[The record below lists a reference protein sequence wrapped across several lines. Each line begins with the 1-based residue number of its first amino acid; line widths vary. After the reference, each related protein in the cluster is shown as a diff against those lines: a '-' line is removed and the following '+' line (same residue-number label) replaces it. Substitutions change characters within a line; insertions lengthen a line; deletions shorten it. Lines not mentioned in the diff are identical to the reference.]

1 MMNFLKMAFDAAQEH
16 AENADTQA
24 AQEPTDNQMLAAKI
38 VLGAAGAAVVGAAVY
53 GAYRGVDYMMNKD
66 KDAKKPEAKK
76 EEAKK

>member
-1 MMNFLKMAFDAAQEH
+1 
-16 AENADTQA
+16 
-24 AQEPTDNQMLAAKI
+24 
-38 VLGAAGAAVVGAAVY
+38 VY